1 MPAPG
6 SRLGRAAVERRA
18 KKIRLVLMDVDG
30 VLTSGVLWH
39 FVDTAGGL
47 VELKGIHAQDSI
59 ALAWLADAGIKTG
72 IISGRISAGVAERAK
87 ALRMSYIYQHRL
99 DKKTVFDDIC
109 RDAKAAPDEALFMG
123 DDIQDLPVMRSV
135 GLSVA
140 PPNARPEVRAEAHWV
155 TRARGGDGAVREVA
169 EMILRAQGRWDD
181 ILKRF
186 S

>member
-1 MPAPG
+1 MPHKA
-6 SRLGRAAVERRA
+6 RLDLAGFNKRARRI
-18 KKIRLVLMDVDG
+18 KLVLMDVDG

-39 FVDTAGGL
+39 FVDTSGAL

-59 ALAWLADAGIKTG
+59 ALTWLADAGIRTG
-72 IISGRISAGVAERAK
+72 IISGRVSAGVAERAK

-99 DKKTVFDDIC
+99 DKRTVFEEIR
-109 RDAKAAPDEALFMG
+109 RDAGVEPEETLFMG
-123 DDIQDLPVMRSV
+123 DDIQDLPVMRCV

-140 PPNARPEVRAEAHWV
+140 PPNARPEVRAASRWV

-169 EMILRAQGRWDD
+169 ELLLRAQGRWKDV
-181 ILKRF
+181 LAKF

>member
-1 MPAPG
+1 MPRRG
-6 SRLGRAAVERRA
+6 KLSRAEFNRRA
-18 KKIRLVLMDVDG
+18 RRIRLVLMDVDG

-39 FVDTAGGL
+39 FVDTSGGL

-72 IISGRISAGVAERAK
+72 IISGRVSAGVAERAK

-99 DKKTVFDDIC
+99 DKKTVFHEIC
-109 RDAKAAPDEALFMG
+109 KDAGVGPEEAIFMG
-123 DDIQDLPVMRSV
+123 DDIQDLPVMRLV

-140 PPNARPEVRAEAHWV
+140 PPNARPEVIAEAHWV
-155 TRARGGDGAVREVA
+155 TKAEGGNGSVRETA
-169 EMILRAQGRWDD
+169 ELVLRAQGRWKD
-181 ILKRF
+181 ILEKF